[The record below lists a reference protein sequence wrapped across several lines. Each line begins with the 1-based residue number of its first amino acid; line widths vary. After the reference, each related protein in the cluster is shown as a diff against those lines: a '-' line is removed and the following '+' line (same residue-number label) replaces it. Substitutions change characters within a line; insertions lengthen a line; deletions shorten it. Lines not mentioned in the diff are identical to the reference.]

1 VGDEHLVAGGPA
13 VPVSAGDDERVDRAR
28 VPLQRA
34 VRLQPQARPRGDRV
48 AARGE
53 QADVVARLRTELGRH
68 RQRGGDTRDVEQF
81 GVGVTDDQHGNGLIG
96 HGSQDSRPTAEI
108 PPLGIRRRGQAVV
121 MKTLAHRWPTAV
133 GLIAAVAIFLESP
146 DRAEVALVAAIAATC
161 YVAAATFALPWM
173 AWVWIP
179 IGFVVVAAGR
189 LVGLHPLVATGVT
202 AVALVA
208 VGLLRTRTRPGVTLE
223 TAGLLLYGAL
233 AVLALLLAPAVGL
246 VVVALTLIA
255 HGAWDLWHLRRHREL
270 VSPSLAE
277 ACVALD
283 VPLGLAV
290 LVVALV

>member
-1 VGDEHLVAGGPA
+1 M
-13 VPVSAGDDERVDRAR
+13 
-28 VPLQRA
+28 
-34 VRLQPQARPRGDRV
+34 
-48 AARGE
+48 
-53 QADVVARLRTELGRH
+53 
-68 RQRGGDTRDVEQF
+68 
-81 GVGVTDDQHGNGLIG
+81 
-96 HGSQDSRPTAEI
+96 
-108 PPLGIRRRGQAVV
+108 V

-173 AWVWIP
+173 AWAWIP

-277 ACVALD
+277 ACVASTCRSGW
-283 VPLGLAV
+283 PCWSSRWSREHRRAPPGAP
-290 LVVALV
+290 AAPPPRGCSPRAWRIPRRRGW

>member
-1 VGDEHLVAGGPA
+1 M
-13 VPVSAGDDERVDRAR
+13 
-28 VPLQRA
+28 
-34 VRLQPQARPRGDRV
+34 
-48 AARGE
+48 
-53 QADVVARLRTELGRH
+53 
-68 RQRGGDTRDVEQF
+68 
-81 GVGVTDDQHGNGLIG
+81 
-96 HGSQDSRPTAEI
+96 
-108 PPLGIRRRGQAVV
+108 V

-173 AWVWIP
+173 AWAWIP

-208 VGLLRTRTRPGVTLE
+208 VGLLRARTRPAVTLE

-255 HGAWDLWHLRRHREL
+255 HGVWDVWHLRRHRDL
-270 VSPSLAE
+270 VSPSPAE

-290 LVVALV
+290 LVVALA